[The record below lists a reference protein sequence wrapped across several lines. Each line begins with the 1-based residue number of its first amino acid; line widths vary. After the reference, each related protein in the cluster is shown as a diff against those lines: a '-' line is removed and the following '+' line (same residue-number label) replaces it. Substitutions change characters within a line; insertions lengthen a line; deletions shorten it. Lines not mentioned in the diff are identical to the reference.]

1 MMPKKE
7 QRGEYNSQV
16 FGGET
21 MRTHRIKGL
30 AFLFVTTALATLATL
45 ATVATAQ
52 QNAAPASNVP
62 ALPADIPGD
71 AKRWSVLT
79 MGALAG
85 QQATW
90 TTSDGKLHAFFQFND
105 RGRGPKTT
113 TIMTLG
119 TNGIPSSE
127 ITEGNDYLKAEVR
140 EEFSVEAGNARWKN
154 KAEQGGKKIT
164 SPTFYVSIYGPPEES
179 ALLVRAALANEGKL
193 ALLPE
198 GESRV
203 RKVGEHEVEAGG
215 KKQRVTLYS
224 VTGLDFSPD
233 YVWLDEAQQYFASG
247 ERWFMVI
254 REGWEA
260 SQGTLLKVQDEV
272 NAQRARDLAKKLAHR
287 PEKGVIFQHANV
299 FDAQTGRILPDRD
312 VLVTGNKI
320 SSVSPAGELNVADL
334 KQIEVMDASGKTLI
348 PGLWDMHAHVGGDDG
363 LLNLAAGVTTV
374 RDLANDTDELLARR
388 KRIQDGTELGTR
400 IILAGIIDGP
410 GPYQGPT
417 KVLAATEAEAR
428 AAVDNYLKLGYVQI
442 KIYSSVKPEIVPAI
456 IDEAHKNGL
465 RVSGH
470 IPANMTASQCVKLGF
485 DEIQHVNFLV
495 LNFFPEV
502 KDTQTRAR
510 LTEPAKLAARLDLDS
525 AEVQAFARLLKER
538 GTTLDPTMSV
548 FEKQYLG
555 RPGEVP
561 VTYAPV
567 FRRLPTQVRRSMLGG
582 GLQVPEG
589 MDATFKESTAKM
601 VKLVGLMYKAGIP
614 IEAGT
619 DSLAGFTLHRE
630 LELDVQAGIP
640 PAEVLKL
647 ATLGAARIMKKDA
660 ELGSISSGK
669 LADLVLISGNPAENI
684 SDVRKTAL
692 VVKDG
697 VVYKPAELY
706 AELGIQP

>member
-1 MMPKKE
+1 MIM
-7 QRGEYNSQV
+7 
-16 FGGET
+16 
-21 MRTHRIKGL
+21 HRNTAPALL
-30 AFLFVTTALATLATL
+30 AAIFLIAGSAFAQQS
-45 ATVATAQ
+45 ATA
-52 QNAAPASNVP
+52 PSNVP
-62 ALPADIPGD
+62 ALPADIPAD
-71 AKRWSVLT
+71 SKHWSALM

-85 QQATW
+85 QQAIW
-90 TTSDGKLHAFFQFND
+90 TTPDGKLHAFFQFND

-113 TIMTLG
+113 TVLTLDA
-119 TNGIPSSE
+119 NGFPSSE
-127 ITEGNDYLKAEVR
+127 ITEGNDYLKADVH
-140 EEFSVEAGNARWKN
+140 EEFSVDAGNARWKN
-154 KAEQGGKKIT
+154 KAEQGQKKIAGRN
-164 SPTFYVSIYGPPEES
+164 FYVSMFGPPEES
-179 ALLVRAALANEGKL
+179 ALLVRAALANQGKL

-198 GESRV
+198 GEARV
-203 RKVGEHEVEAGG
+203 TRIRESEVEAGG

-224 VTGLDFSPD
+224 VIGLDFSPN
-233 YVWLDEAQQYFASG
+233 YVWLDEAHEFFAAG

-254 REGWEA
+254 REGWEPA
-260 SQGTLLKVQDEV
+260 QGTLLKVQNEI
-272 NAQRARDLAKKLAHR
+272 NEQRAGDIAKRLAHR
-287 PEKGVIFQHANV
+287 PEEGVLFQHANV
-299 FDAQTGRILPDRD
+299 FDAETGKMLADQE
-312 VLVTGNKI
+312 VLVAGNKI
-320 SSVSPAGELNVADL
+320 SSVGSAKQHNGGEL
-334 KQIEVMDASGKTLI
+334 KQLQVIDASGKTLI
-348 PGLWDMHAHVGGDDG
+348 PGLWDMHAHVSENDG

-374 RDLANDTDELLARR
+374 RDLANDIDTLLARR

-428 AAVDNYLKLGYVQI
+428 AAVDNYVKLGYVQI
-442 KIYSSVKPEIVPAI
+442 KIYSSVKPELVPAI

-470 IPANMTASQCVKLGF
+470 IPAMMTASQCVKLGF

-525 AEVQAFARLLKER
+525 AEVQAFAHLLKEH
-538 GTTLDPTMSV
+538 GTTLDPTMSI
-548 FEKQYLG
+548 FEDQYVS
-555 RPGEVP
+555 RPGEVS
-561 VTYAPV
+561 VAYAPV
-567 FRRLPTQVRRSMLGG
+567 FRRLPTQVRRGMLAG

-589 MDATFKESTAKM
+589 MDDTYKKSAANM
-601 VKLVGLMYKAGIP
+601 IKLVGILYKAGIP

-647 ATLGAARIMKKDA
+647 ATLGAARIMKKDG
-660 ELGSISSGK
+660 ELGSIAPGK
-669 LADLVLISGNPAENI
+669 LADLMLIDGNPAANI

-692 VVKDG
+692 VMKDG
-697 VVYKPAELY
+697 VLYKPAELY

>member
-1 MMPKKE
+1 M
-7 QRGEYNSQV
+7 RL
-16 FGGET
+16 FGGD
-21 MRTHRIKGL
+21 MRTHRMS
-30 AFLFVTTALATLATL
+30 ALALLIVTVTQTTLSI
-45 ATVATAQ
+45 AQ
-52 QNAAPASNVP
+52 QSPAPASKVP
-62 ALPADIPGD
+62 ALPADVPAD
-71 AKRWSVLT
+71 SKRCSVLS
-79 MGALAG
+79 MGILAG

-113 TIMTLG
+113 TVLTVDP
-119 TNGIPSSE
+119 NGIPSSE
-127 ITEGNDYLKAEVR
+127 VTDGNDYLKADVH
-140 EEFSVEAGNARWKN
+140 EEFSVSGGNARWKN
-154 KAEQGGKKIT
+154 KAEQGQKKIAGP
-164 SPTFYVSIYGPPEES
+164 SFYVSIFGPPEES
-179 ALLVRAALANEGKL
+179 ALLVRAALANQGRL

-198 GESRV
+198 GEARV
-203 RKVGEHEVEAGG
+203 RMVGDREVEAAG
-215 KKQRVTLYS
+215 KKQRVTLYA

-233 YVWLDEAQQYFASG
+233 YVWLDESRQFFAAG
-247 ERWFMVI
+247 ERWSMVI
-254 REGWEA
+254 REGWES
-260 SQGTLLKVQDEV
+260 SQDTLLKAQDEM
-272 NAQRARDLAKKLAHR
+272 NEQRARDLAKKLAHH
-287 PEKGVIFQHANV
+287 PDKGVLFQHANV
-299 FDAQTGRILPDRD
+299 FDAETGKLLLDRD

-320 SSVSPAGELNVADL
+320 SSVSSSTKHNAADL
-334 KQIEVMDASGKTLI
+334 RQFEVIDASGKTLI
-348 PGLWDMHAHVGGDDG
+348 PGLWDMHAHVSGNDG

-388 KRIQDGTELGTR
+388 KRIQDGTEIGTR
-400 IILAGIIDGP
+400 IILAGFIDGP

-428 AAVDNYLKLGYVQI
+428 AAVDNYVKLGYVQI
-442 KIYSSVKPEIVPAI
+442 KIYSSVKPQIVPAI

-470 IPANMTASQCVKLGF
+470 IPAYMIASQCVKLGF

-502 KDTQTRAR
+502 KETQTRAR

-525 AEVQAFARLLKER
+525 PEVQAFARLLKEH

-548 FEKQYLG
+548 FENDILS
-555 RPGEVP
+555 RPSEIP

-567 FRRLPTQVRRSMLGG
+567 FRRLPTQVRRSMLAG
-582 GLQVPEG
+582 GLPVPDG
-589 MDATFKESTAKM
+589 MDDTFKKSFANM
-601 VKLVGLMYKAGIP
+601 VKLVGLLYRAGIP

-660 ELGSISSGK
+660 ELGSIAPGK
-669 LADLVLISGNPAENI
+669 LADLVLIDGNPATSI

-692 VVKDG
+692 VMKDG
-697 VVYKPAELY
+697 VVYHPAELY

>member
-1 MMPKKE
+1 MTTRRNQAVALLLVMM
-7 QRGEYNSQV
+7 S
-16 FGGET
+16 
-21 MRTHRIKGL
+21 L
-30 AFLFVTTALATLATL
+30 AS
-45 ATVATAQ
+45 VAVAQ
-52 QNAAPASNVP
+52 QTATPHSNVP
-62 ALPADIPGD
+62 ALPADVPAD

-90 TTSDGKLHAFFQFND
+90 TTSDGKVHAFFQFND

-113 TIMTLG
+113 TVLTLDS
-119 TNGIPSSE
+119 NGFPSSE
-127 ITEGNDYLKAEVR
+127 ITEGNDYLKAEAH
-140 EEFSVEAGNARWKN
+140 EEFSIDGGKARWKN
-154 KAEQGGKKIT
+154 KAEHGEKKLAG
-164 SPTFYVSIYGPPEES
+164 PTFYVSMYGPPAES
-179 ALLVRAALANEGKL
+179 AVLVRAAIANQGRL

-198 GESRV
+198 GEARV
-203 RKVGEHEVEAGG
+203 QKVREQEVEAGG
-215 KKQRVTLYS
+215 KKQGVTLYA
-224 VTGLDFSPD
+224 VTGLDFSPA
-233 YVWLDEAQQYFASG
+233 YVWLDEARQYFAGG
-247 ERWFMVI
+247 ERWSMVI

-260 SQGTLLKVQDEV
+260 SQGTLLKVQVEI
-272 NAQRARDLAKKLAHR
+272 NEQRARDLAKRLAHR
-287 PEKGVIFQHANV
+287 PDKGVLFQHANV
-299 FDAQTGRILPDRD
+299 FDTETGTILPDQD

-320 SSVSPAGELNVADL
+320 SSVSPAKKIGVAEL
-334 KQIEVMDASGKTLI
+334 KQIEVIDATGKTLI
-348 PGLWDMHAHVGGDDG
+348 PGLWDMHAHVSGNDG

-417 KVLAATEAEAR
+417 KVLPATEAEAR
-428 AAVDNYLKLGYVQI
+428 AAVDNYVKLGYVQI
-442 KIYSSVKPEIVPAI
+442 KIYSSVKPELVPAI

-470 IPANMTASQCVKLGF
+470 IPAMMTASECVRLGF

-502 KDTQTRAR
+502 RDTQTRAR
-510 LTEPAKLAARLDLDS
+510 LTEPAKLAARLDLGS
-525 AEVQAFARLLKER
+525 AEVQTFARLLKEH

-548 FEKQYLG
+548 FERQYLS
-555 RPGEVP
+555 RPGEIP
-561 VTYAPV
+561 VGYAPV
-567 FRRLPTQVRRSMLGG
+567 FPRLPVQVRRGMLSG

-589 MDATFKESTAKM
+589 MDDTFKESAAKM
-601 VKLVGLMYKAGIP
+601 VKLVGLLYKTGIP

-619 DSLAGFTLHRE
+619 DSLAGFALHRE

-640 PAEVLKL
+640 TAEVLKL

-660 ELGSISSGK
+660 ELGSISAGK
-669 LADLVLISGNPAENI
+669 LADLVLINGNPAANI
-684 SDVRKTAL
+684 SDVRRAAL
-692 VVKDG
+692 VMKDG

>member
-1 MMPKKE
+1 MTT
-7 QRGEYNSQV
+7 RCNAVLV
-16 FGGET
+16 F
-21 MRTHRIKGL
+21 L
-30 AFLFVTTALATLATL
+30 AVIL
-45 ATVATAQ
+45 VAGVAIAQ
-52 QNAAPASNVP
+52 QSAAPPSNVP
-62 ALPADIPGD
+62 ALPSDIPAD
-71 AKRWSVLT
+71 AKVWSVLT

-90 TTSDGKLHAFFQFND
+90 TTPDGKLHAFFQFND

-113 TIMTLG
+113 TVLTLDK
-119 TNGIPSSE
+119 NGFPSSE
-127 ITEGNDYLKAEVR
+127 ITEGNDYLKADVH
-140 EEFSVEAGNARWKN
+140 EEFSVDVGNARWKN
-154 KAEQGGKKIT
+154 KAEQGQKKLAG
-164 SPTFYVSIYGPPEES
+164 PAFYVSMYGPPEES
-179 ALLVRAALANEGKL
+179 AFLVRAALANQGKL
-193 ALLPE
+193 PLLPE
-198 GESRV
+198 GEARV
-203 RKVGEHEVEAGG
+203 TKVRESEVVAGG
-215 KKQRVTLYS
+215 KRQRVTLYS

-233 YVWLDEAQQYFASG
+233 YVWLDESNQFFAAG
-247 ERWFMVI
+247 ERWSMVI
-254 REGWEA
+254 REGWE
-260 SQGTLLKVQDEV
+260 SSEDTLLKVQDETSQ
-272 NAQRARDLAKKLAHR
+272 QRARDIAKRLAHR
-287 PEKGVIFQHANV
+287 PEKGVLLQHANI
-299 FDAQTGRILPDRD
+299 FDAETGKLLADQD

-320 SSVSPAGELNVADL
+320 SSVSPAKKHNADDL
-334 KQIEVMDASGKTLI
+334 EQFQLVDASGKTLI
-348 PGLWDMHAHVGGDDG
+348 PGLWDMHAHVSENDG

-374 RDLANDTDELLARR
+374 RDLANDTDGLLARR

-428 AAVDNYLKLGYVQI
+428 AAVDNYVKLGYVQI
-442 KIYSSVKPEIVPAI
+442 KIYSSVKPELVPAI

-470 IPANMTASQCVKLGF
+470 IPAMMTASECVKLGF

-495 LNFFPEV
+495 LNFFPQV

-525 AEVQAFARLLKER
+525 AEVQSFAHLLKEH

-548 FEKQYLG
+548 FENQYLA
-555 RPGEVP
+555 RPSEVP

-567 FRRLPTQVRRSMLGG
+567 FRRLPAQVRRNMLGG

-589 MDATFKESTAKM
+589 MDDTFKKSVANM
-601 VKLVGLMYKAGIP
+601 VKLVGLLYKAGIP

-640 PAEVLKL
+640 PTEVLKL

-660 ELGSISSGK
+660 ELGSITPGK
-669 LADLVLISGNPAENI
+669 LADLVLINGNPAANI

-692 VVKDG
+692 VMKDG
-697 VVYKPAELY
+697 VLYNPAELY

>member
-1 MMPKKE
+1 M
-7 QRGEYNSQV
+7 
-16 FGGET
+16 T
-21 MRTHRIKGL
+21 THRNVAL
-30 AFLFVTTALATLATL
+30 AFFAVILVTRLA
-45 ATVATAQ
+45 VAQ
-52 QNAAPASNVP
+52 QSPAPLTNVP
-62 ALPADIPGD
+62 ALPADIPAD
-71 AKRWSVLT
+71 AKHWSVLT
-79 MGALAG
+79 MGALSG

-90 TTSDGKLHAFFQFND
+90 TTPDGKLHAFFQFND
-105 RGRGPKTT
+105 RGRGAKTT
-113 TIMTLG
+113 TVLTLDN
-119 TNGIPSSE
+119 NGFPSSE
-127 ITEGNDYLKAEVR
+127 ITEGNDYLKADVH
-140 EEFSVEAGNARWKN
+140 EEFLVEAGNARWKN
-154 KAEQGGKKIT
+154 KAEQGQKKLAG
-164 SPTFYVSIYGPPEES
+164 PNFYVSMYGPPEEN
-179 ALLVRAALANEGKL
+179 ALLVRAAIANQGKL

-198 GESRV
+198 GEARV
-203 RKVGEHEVEAGG
+203 TKVRDSEVEAGG

-233 YVWLDEAQQYFASG
+233 YVWLDEARQFFATG
-247 ERWFMVI
+247 ARWFMVI

-260 SQGTLLKVQDEV
+260 SQNVLLRVQDETSE
-272 NAQRARDLAKKLAHR
+272 QRAQDIVKRLAHH
-287 PEKGVIFQHANV
+287 PEKGVLFQHANI
-299 FDAQTGRILPDRD
+299 FDAETGKTLADQD

-320 SSVSPAGELNVADL
+320 SRVNSSKKYNANDL
-334 KQIEVMDASGKTLI
+334 KQFDLIDASGKTLI
-348 PGLWDMHAHVGGDDG
+348 PGLWDMHAHVSENDG

-374 RDLANDTDELLARR
+374 RDLANDTDTLLARR

-428 AAVDNYLKLGYVQI
+428 AAVDNYVKLGYVQI
-442 KIYSSVKPEIVPAI
+442 KIYSSVKPELVPAI

-470 IPANMTASQCVKLGF
+470 VPAMMTASECVKLGF

-525 AEVQAFARLLKER
+525 AEVQAFAHLLKEH

-548 FEKQYLG
+548 FENQYLA
-555 RPGEVP
+555 RPSEVP

-567 FRRLPTQVRRSMLGG
+567 FRRLPAQVRRSMLGG
-582 GLQVPEG
+582 GLQVPDG
-589 MDATFKESTAKM
+589 MDDTFKKSTANM
-601 VKLVGLMYKAGIP
+601 VKLVGLLYKAGIP
-614 IEAGT
+614 IEAGS

-640 PAEVLKL
+640 PTEVLKL
-647 ATLGAARIMKKDA
+647 ATLGAARIMKKDT
-660 ELGSISSGK
+660 ELGSVAPGK
-669 LADLVLISGNPAENI
+669 LADLVLISGNPVANI

-692 VVKDG
+692 VMKDG
-697 VVYKPAELY
+697 VLYNPAELY